1 MNRIAIVYSSRRG
14 GTADLVSRIQ
24 NEVNPQNCDLI
35 NLESNPSPDLS
46 AYAATVV
53 GGPIYASNLHQP
65 VDKFCKSN
73 EKALLQKPLALFT
86 CGMNEPE
93 YQQQLESAFSETLRN
108 HAENLF
114 WLGGEFNFEKL
125 NWIERFL
132 VKRITGTKA
141 SVKNYKDHNIA
152 TLVLQMKQWIAS
164 K

>member
-14 GTADLVSRIQ
+14 GTEALVSRIQ
-24 NEVNPQNCDLI
+24 NEVDPQNCDLI

-46 AYAATVV
+46 AYSATVV
-53 GGPIYASNLHQP
+53 GGPVYASNVHLPVKNFCELH
-65 VDKFCKSN
+65 
-73 EKALLQKPLALFT
+73 EKELLQKPLALFT

-93 YQQQLESAFSETLRN
+93 YHKQLEGAFSDTMQSHSTISL
-108 HAENLF
+108 A
-114 WLGGEFNFEKL
+114 LGGEFNFEKL